1 MKFRKGGSSSPT
13 RTPDTITSNDYVE
26 VLLGISEGPI
36 KGLKEGPKSF
46 LLDNTA
52 LVSPAGTAN
61 FPNFNLQF
69 WPGSLAGHT
78 IKMDLGGFSTP
89 MSVSVPLASGVP
101 VTRSGLVTGIDAA
114 DFRIVINQLV
124 KSNDKG
130 TFTLPLSIKFEY
142 KPHSSGSWL
151 PAWVSDVSDDFTG
164 DLSADGSYKDWSQF
178 GTDTN
183 VQSFRNDR
191 KVTVG
196 SGAPATPG
204 TATSNLYIRYDNNT
218 FYSWLLIGWGVASY
232 VNHTGYKTVTLSNGD
247 HVNVWDVSST
257 PPSAPTVGDIW
268 RNTTTTALVWN
279 GVTWTDPGIAEASA
293 PAGVDGVWSVDAKVT
308 SATPKDLR
316 VFLPVIN
323 EPYDFRVTK
332 LSPDTTTENFCDITW
347 ESIQEIQ
354 RSPMTFHGVSMVKV
368 LGRASDQFTSLPT
381 WNGIYQGR
389 IVKVP
394 SNYNAETRT
403 YTGIWDGTYTLAY
416 TNNPAFV
423 FQDFVENETYGL
435 SSVFPHTVN
444 KWTIYEW
451 GVYCDEPVARPGGG
465 TRPRWTF
472 NDWISEP
479 RPAREMAQYIAGCA
493 GATYIDNGDGEVTV
507 VIDRDDP
514 AVMLFTPENVSDEG
528 FNYTYTDR
536 LTRANEVI
544 VEFVNPDLNWE
555 NDHRVVRDEDDI
567 ATYGRISDPFVAVG
581 CTDVDEAIARARYR
595 LINGLTQKETVS
607 FTTNRKGIFLSEWDV
622 ILVSDPNM
630 GRGISRRIHAKTSST
645 TVSLRDPVTLEPGI
659 TYTATFEV
667 VNPDYPATS
676 DQPYTL
682 EQRTVTTGA
691 GSQTNLTF
699 ATALPDLPEYAAFTL
714 EAENFTGYPKPYRI
728 IAISDDDGGGERIKI
743 QALELNRNKYTYVDT
758 GEDQGPIT
766 YSTLAS
772 APVLPV
778 TNPAIVPGT
787 RVVGTNTLRTLTL
800 SWERSSSPWVRT
812 YRVYHNVN
820 GSLVR
825 TYQTEDNSIE
835 IEGAS
840 TGIQEFVI
848 VAISIQGMQSTPVTF
863 LYDVT
868 GTVRPVNAPTNLRID
883 GGLTSSTFDTLSPTF
898 AWDAAT
904 ADPNFSYYE
913 VQVRTSPGG
922 SLIRTVNVG
931 QALSW
936 TYDFQ
941 NQKTDNAGTPQRTFS
956 VYVRAVDQDGNKS
969 DPISLT
975 VTNAAPAAPTL
986 TVTPGL
992 GGVNVKLSAPAERDV
1007 AGALVWV
1014 SSSTG
1019 FNPLLVAA
1027 TVDADQQS
1035 FWFPASVTQYVRAAY
1050 YDSFSKTPSGLNI
1063 TTEVSATPTA
1073 VTIDTTPPAVPTGLA
1088 VSSSLA
1094 LDTNGDQIV
1103 MLNVSWAAV
1112 ADADLDY
1119 YDLAI
1124 QQGAGS
1130 FISYPTSGT
1139 SYSLRVP
1146 ANTSFTVKI
1155 RAVDGTGNKSAYS
1168 GTQSTTTT
1176 QDSSAPSAPTGFTA
1190 QASFTAI
1197 FLSWTNPTA
1206 SDLARVEV
1214 WSNTTNNSG
1223 TATRLATVN
1232 AASTQAGGFTHAG
1245 LATGVTRYYWLKA
1258 VDTSGNTSGF
1268 SSVAN
1273 ATTGSVG
1280 TSDLSS
1286 TAPSTP
1292 TLPSLTSSVTVNPDG
1307 SQIVQL
1313 TFSFTGV
1320 SDTDLASYVVAL
1332 QEAAGTFREYNI
1344 GTSTSTNFV
1353 VKGNVSYTAKVL
1365 AVNKLGVRGSFST
1378 TATVTSATDSTV
1390 PSAPT
1395 ALSATA
1401 AITSI
1406 FLDWLNPTAADL
1418 KSVEIWMNT
1427 SNNTGTAS
1435 RIATVDALS
1444 GAPNSFTHSGLT
1456 TGVTRYYWVKAVD
1469 TSGNTSGFSS
1479 AANATVSSV
1488 TNSDI
1493 AAATI
1498 TGAKIAAGTLT
1509 ASHIAAGT
1517 ITATEIAAGT
1527 ITGALIA
1534 ADTLTA
1540 KNLNIGQRGI
1550 DIAGLEFRHN
1560 WNGSAITT
1568 NTLYWSAGT
1577 ISYVNDAGTPT
1588 TASISSG
1595 TVAWASGTTYIYWI
1609 KGGTALSTTSTQ
1621 ATAYGANNIVL
1632 ATYRGGVDLVAIYGR
1647 TWIDGS
1653 KIQTGTI
1660 TAAQI
1665 AAGTITA
1672 SEIAAGTITGSLIAA
1687 GTITAS
1693 NIQAGTLTGDRFN
1706 TSTSLPGTIT
1716 VGVTGV
1722 SIGTIQTQA
1731 SDPLTRANTQSTT
1744 LNPGLVLISGAT
1756 TLANWRNGSDN
1767 TKIEGGSIAA
1777 NTVSANAIT
1786 IGSRGIDII
1795 GLEFQHNWNGSAATT
1810 NTLYWSAGTISYVND
1825 SGTPTT
1831 AAISSST
1838 VAWTSGTIYVY
1849 WVKGAGTLSTTTTQA
1864 TAYGAN
1870 NIVLATYQGG
1880 TNLVANYGRT
1890 IIDGSKITAGS
1901 ITATQI
1907 AAATITGALIAAGT
1921 ITAGNI
1927 AAGTITAT
1935 ELAAGSVT
1943 ATKINVSTLS
1953 AISAD
1958 LGTVTAG
1965 TLSVGTGGVTIQSGS
1980 SGARIVMSNSKIEV
1994 YDSGGTLRVRLGLW

>member
-1 MKFRKGGSSSPT
+1 MTSSS
-13 RTPDTITSNDYVE
+13 
-26 VLLGISEGPI
+26 
-36 KGLKEGPKSF
+36 
-46 LLDNTA
+46 
-52 LVSPAGTAN
+52 
-61 FPNFNLQF
+61 
-69 WPGSLAGHT
+69 
-78 IKMDLGGFSTP
+78 
-89 MSVSVPLASGVP
+89 
-101 VTRSGLVTGIDAA
+101 
-114 DFRIVINQLV
+114 
-124 KSNDKG
+124 
-130 TFTLPLSIKFEY
+130 
-142 KPHSSGSWL
+142 
-151 PAWVSDVSDDFTG
+151 
-164 DLSADGSYKDWSQF
+164 
-178 GTDTN
+178 
-183 VQSFRNDR
+183 
-191 KVTVG
+191 
-196 SGAPATPG
+196 
-204 TATSNLYIRYDNNT
+204 
-218 FYSWLLIGWGVASY
+218 
-232 VNHTGYKTVTLSNGD
+232 
-247 HVNVWDVSST
+247 
-257 PPSAPTVGDIW
+257 
-268 RNTTTTALVWN
+268 
-279 GVTWTDPGIAEASA
+279 
-293 PAGVDGVWSVDAKVT
+293 
-308 SATPKDLR
+308 
-316 VFLPVIN
+316 
-323 EPYDFRVTK
+323 
-332 LSPDTTTENFCDITW
+332 
-347 ESIQEIQ
+347 
-354 RSPMTFHGVSMVKV
+354 
-368 LGRASDQFTSLPT
+368 
-381 WNGIYQGR
+381 
-389 IVKVP
+389 
-394 SNYNAETRT
+394 
-403 YTGIWDGTYTLAY
+403 
-416 TNNPAFV
+416 
-423 FQDFVENETYGL
+423 
-435 SSVFPHTVN
+435 
-444 KWTIYEW
+444 
-451 GVYCDEPVARPGGG
+451 
-465 TRPRWTF
+465 
-472 NDWISEP
+472 
-479 RPAREMAQYIAGCA
+479 
-493 GATYIDNGDGEVTV
+493 
-507 VIDRDDP
+507 
-514 AVMLFTPENVSDEG
+514 
-528 FNYTYTDR
+528 
-536 LTRANEVI
+536 
-544 VEFVNPDLNWE
+544 
-555 NDHRVVRDEDDI
+555 
-567 ATYGRISDPFVAVG
+567 
-581 CTDVDEAIARARYR
+581 
-595 LINGLTQKETVS
+595 
-607 FTTNRKGIFLSEWDV
+607 
-622 ILVSDPNM
+622 
-630 GRGISRRIHAKTSST
+630 
-645 TVSLRDPVTLEPGI
+645 
-659 TYTATFEV
+659 
-667 VNPDYPATS
+667 
-676 DQPYTL
+676 
-682 EQRTVTTGA
+682 
-691 GSQTNLTF
+691 
-699 ATALPDLPEYAAFTL
+699 
-714 EAENFTGYPKPYRI
+714 
-728 IAISDDDGGGERIKI
+728 
-743 QALELNRNKYTYVDT
+743 
-758 GEDQGPIT
+758 
-766 YSTLAS
+766 
-772 APVLPV
+772 
-778 TNPAIVPGT
+778 
-787 RVVGTNTLRTLTL
+787 
-800 SWERSSSPWVRT
+800 
-812 YRVYHNVN
+812 
-820 GSLVR
+820 
-825 TYQTEDNSIE
+825 
-835 IEGAS
+835 
-840 TGIQEFVI
+840 
-848 VAISIQGMQSTPVTF
+848 
-863 LYDVT
+863 
-868 GTVRPVNAPTNLRID
+868 
-883 GGLTSSTFDTLSPTF
+883 
-898 AWDAAT
+898 
-904 ADPNFSYYE
+904 
-913 VQVRTSPGG
+913 
-922 SLIRTVNVG
+922 
-931 QALSW
+931 
-936 TYDFQ
+936 
-941 NQKTDNAGTPQRTFS
+941 
-956 VYVRAVDQDGNKS
+956 
-969 DPISLT
+969 
-975 VTNAAPAAPTL
+975 
-986 TVTPGL
+986 
-992 GGVNVKLSAPAERDV
+992 
-1007 AGALVWV
+1007 
-1014 SSSTG
+1014 
-1019 FNPLLVAA
+1019 
-1027 TVDADQQS
+1027 
-1035 FWFPASVTQYVRAAY
+1035 AAY

-1063 TTEVSATPTA
+1063 TTEVSATPTT
-1073 VTIDTTPPAVPTGLA
+1073 VTVDTTPPAVPTSLA

-1190 QASFTAI
+1190 SASFTSI

-1206 SDLARVEV
+1206 SDLDRVEI

-1223 TATRLATVN
+1223 TATRLTTVN
-1232 AASTQAGGFTHAG
+1232 AVSTQAGGFTHAG
-1245 LATGVTRYYWLKA
+1245 LTTGVTRYYWLKA
-1258 VDTSGNTSGF
+1258 VDTSGNASGF

-1273 ATTGSVG
+1273 ATPGSVS

-1292 TLPSLTSSVTVNPDG
+1292 TLPSLTSAVTVNPDG

-1378 TATVTSATDSTV
+1378 TATTTSATDSTV

-1406 FLDWLNPTAADL
+1406 FLDWVNPTATDL
-1418 KSVEIWMNT
+1418 KSVEVWMNT
-1427 SNNTGTAS
+1427 SNNTGTAT

-1444 GAPNSFTHSGLT
+1444 GAPNSYTHSGLT

-1479 AANATVSSV
+1479 VASTTAASV

-1498 TGAKIAAGTLT
+1498 TGAKIAAGTLI

-1588 TASISSG
+1588 TASVSSG
-1595 TVAWASGTTYIYWI
+1595 TVVWASGTTYIYWV

-1632 ATYRGGVDLVAIYGR
+1632 ATYRGGADLVAIYGR

-1660 TAAQI
+1660 TATQI

-1672 SEIAAGTITGSLIAA
+1672 TQIAAGTITSNEIAAGTITA
-1687 GTITAS
+1687 T

-1756 TLANWRNGSDN
+1756 TLASWRNGSDN
-1767 TKIEGGSIAA
+1767 TKIEGGAIAA

-1838 VAWTSGTIYVY
+1838 VAWTAGTIYVY
-1849 WVKGAGTLSTTTTQA
+1849 WVKGDTTLSTTTTQA

-1907 AAATITGALIAAGT
+1907 AAATITGSLIAAGT

-1943 ATKINVSTLS
+1943 ATKINVATLS

-1958 LGTVTAG
+1958 LGSVTAG
-1965 TLSVGTGGVTIQSGS
+1965 TLNVGTGGVTIQSGS